1 MELASVIGGE
11 GFSARPESVPPTL
24 AAVARLVN
32 DHVSD
37 ERRQHLVRLLPRM
50 MNGPEEDRRI
60 GWLLVLSCLDT
71 AYRLGPRR
79 NVRRQ
84 QRRAIRALERLDR
97 PTHPRLGWLS
107 DVRFRVASFRAVYA
121 ATWLAIGAGD
131 DALVTLLNDAVDTYT
146 SVTGAAAPQPAESA
160 VVDVGEQHSA
170 LVGAH

>member
-11 GFSARPESVPPTL
+11 GFSARPECVPPTL

-50 MNGPEEDRRI
+50 MSGPEEDRRI

-71 AYRLGPRR
+71 AHRLGPRR
-79 NVRRQ
+79 NIRRQ
-84 QRRAIRALERLDR
+84 QRRAIRALSRLDR
-97 PTHPRLGWLS
+97 PTHPWQRWVS

-131 DALVTLLNDAVDTYT
+131 DALVTLLKDAVDTYT
-146 SVTGAAAPQPAESA
+146 SVTSAAAPQPVESA
-160 VVDVGEQHSA
+160 VGDVGEQHSA
-170 LVGAH
+170 LAVAH